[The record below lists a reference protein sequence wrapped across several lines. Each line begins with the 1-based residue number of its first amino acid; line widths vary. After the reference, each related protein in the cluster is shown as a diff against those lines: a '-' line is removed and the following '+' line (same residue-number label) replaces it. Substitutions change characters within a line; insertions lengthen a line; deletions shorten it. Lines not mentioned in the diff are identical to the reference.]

1 MIDALCPCIFIGLR
15 MKFFCT
21 FSLLLFSFM
30 LNANDLAQN
39 NPATPTRTPE
49 QEAVMQTQKM
59 QQELN
64 LDKEQTQAIYE
75 INLRHAR
82 ERQVSNSRSQ
92 ALERVKNKDAEVKQ
106 VLTRDQYN
114 RLQEKKYDR
123 YPSGS
128 SSFQHNLPQTGTLQR
143 RTVTTGSQRSES
155 IKRRLA
161 TPLENTGQS
170 TPQRRTLHPS
180 ERIER
185 QVAPKSVQPVTPS
198 RSVLPERRSAVPQAN
213 PSPTQNRN
221 SRPVVS
227 PPQQQSQETGRP
239 PARR

>member
-1 MIDALCPCIFIGLR
+1 M
-15 MKFFCT
+15 
-21 FSLLLFSFM
+21 LLLFGFM
-30 LNANDLAQN
+30 LNANNLVQDNA
-39 NPATPTRTPE
+39 ATPSRTPE

-64 LDKEQTQAIYE
+64 LNKEQTQAIYE

-128 SSFQHNLPQTGTLQR
+128 SSFQHDLPQTGTLQR
-143 RTVTTGSQRSES
+143 RTVPTANQRSES
-155 IKRRLA
+155 IQRRLA
-161 TPLENTGQS
+161 TPLEKAGHS
-170 TPQRRTLHPS
+170 TPQRRAVHPS
-180 ERIER
+180 EGIDR
-185 QVAPKSVQPVTPS
+185 QVAPKSAQPVTPS
-198 RSVLPERRSAVPQAN
+198 RSVLPERRSVAPQTSSS
-213 PSPTQNRN
+213 PSENRN
-221 SRPVVS
+221 SRPTVS
-227 PPQQQSQETGRP
+227 PSRQSSKETGRP

>member
-15 MKFFCT
+15 MKFFCI

-143 RTVTTGSQRSES
+143 RTVPAGSQRSEA
-155 IKRRLA
+155 IQKRIA
-161 TPLENTGQS
+161 TPLEKAGRS
-170 TPQRRTLHPS
+170 TPQRRAVQPS
-180 ERIER
+180 ERADR
-185 QVAPKSVQPVTPS
+185 QAVPKSAQPANPT

-213 PSPTQNRN
+213 PSPSQNRN
-221 SRPVVS
+221 SRPGVS
-227 PPQQQSQETGRP
+227 PSQQPKETGRP